1 MVLAVSLL
9 VTLFFGLAPAWRL
22 KQDRQPQASGRGVI
36 GADRHGARLRTSL
49 VVVQIGLTA
58 VLLTGAGL
66 MGRSMLHLLAVSPG
80 FDPQGLFTAMV
91 NLNGVRYDT
100 ADGARAAQ
108 RDLLQ
113 RLAALPGV
121 TGASTIDQPAV
132 TGAGNSGTY
141 IAESQPGVPE
151 RETRLRTVAANYFDV
166 MGVPLLAGRGFMATD
181 GPGAPRVLLVNRM
194 FARTYFEGNP
204 VGQRIAFPFFTGQ
217 PYWEIVG
224 VVGDEQIRAL
234 DADML
239 PVAYFPF
246 MQDPG
251 NGFTLVLRTR
261 GDPSALEGPVRAA
274 VAEFDPNAPVFLVR
288 TMTRLVQDSDAVFR
302 RRTVLTLIGVFGGA
316 SMVLALV
323 GLYGLVSQTVAERT
337 REIGVRVTLGA
348 RPGQIASS
356 VLRRGLTPVVV
367 GLVLGVAA
375 SLVATQAIETLLY
388 GTSPTDPVTLAMVIG
403 ALTTAATLACVA
415 PAARAWRID
424 PVEALRRE

>member
-1 MVLAVSLL
+1 
-9 VTLFFGLAPAWRL
+9 
-22 KQDRQPQASGRGVI
+22 
-36 GADRHGARLRTSL
+36 
-49 VVVQIGLTA
+49 
-58 VLLTGAGL
+58 
-66 MGRSMLHLLAVSPG
+66 
-80 FDPQGLFTAMV
+80 
-91 NLNGVRYDT
+91 
-100 ADGARAAQ
+100 
-108 RDLLQ
+108 
-113 RLAALPGV
+113 
-121 TGASTIDQPAV
+121 
-132 TGAGNSGTY
+132 
-141 IAESQPGVPE
+141 VPE